1 MEEERAAFQSERA
14 GRTQRLMEAQATE
27 QREFDLQSATM
38 GLDAMHIAETT
49 QVWYY
54 FDIQT
59 THNTESQINGL
70 YNIIKSLQKTW
81 YQIK

>member
-49 QVWYY
+49 QV
-54 FDIQT
+54 
-59 THNTESQINGL
+59 
-70 YNIIKSLQKTW
+70 
-81 YQIK
+81 